1 MQLTDDTLGD
11 GRGDGR
17 KGCGYP
23 SGFGEETSLCREI
36 NEGNWMV
43 DVLVGR
49 KKKRKRS
56 KKNTVYIIYS
66 YLYAKA

>member
-1 MQLTDDTLGD
+1 
-11 GRGDGR
+11 
-17 KGCGYP
+17 
-23 SGFGEETSLCREI
+23 
-36 NEGNWMV
+36 MV